1 MRPYL
6 TLPIDTGTVASSA
19 PQDRKES
26 STVASSNPEHPW
38 AHLGN
43 VLRDRRIRDLGVDRL
58 TEFSRDRGIGY
69 RILTD
74 LESGRR
80 VNFASR
86 TKAAV
91 ERAYDLPEG
100 ALDRVLSGEWT
111 EADLRQDLRPSEPV
125 AAAPPT
131 RAADAPRTFRL
142 GDAEARS
149 LVTVA
154 YDLAGPEDKEALVGL
169 ALRIIGE
176 RGGMTVARAGD

>member
-1 MRPYL
+1 M
-6 TLPIDTGTVASSA
+6 SS
-19 PQDRKES
+19 
-26 STVASSNPEHPW
+26 PEHPW
-38 AHLGN
+38 ARLGTT
-43 VLRDRRIRDLGVDRL
+43 LRDRRIRDLGVDRL
-58 TEFSRDRGIGY
+58 TSFSRDHGIGY

-91 ERAYDLPEG
+91 ERAYALPEG

-111 EADLRQDLRPSEPV
+111 EADLRREGPVPAPAAETAPEQARPEQ
-125 AAAPPT
+125 T
-131 RAADAPRTFRL
+131 RPEQAGPRTFRL

-149 LVTVA
+149 LVAVA
-154 YDLAGPEDKEALVGL
+154 YDLGGPEDKEVLVGL

-176 RGGMTVARAGD
+176 RGGVIAARSTDP